1 MLADLV
7 AEKSNRYAKLYDATR
22 IKPLAS
28 VKAYVKE
35 NVSFPDRIADR
46 IANADVESTCPD
58 SIALGQGKIVSI
70 DGKKIAACRNEK
82 GELSL
87 LSPVCPHLKCDVAWN
102 NAERSWDCP
111 CHGSRFTSSGKVI
124 NGPAVADLESME

>member
-1 MLADLV
+1 MQAHFLFRA
-7 AEKSNRYAKLYDATR
+7 NATR

-35 NVSFPDRIADR
+35 NVSFPAHFIADR
-46 IANADVESTCPD
+46 IANADVESTSLD
-58 SIALGQGKIVSI
+58 SIAPGQGKIVSI
-70 DGKKIAACRNEK
+70 DGKKIAAGRNEK

-102 NAERSWDCP
+102 NAERS
-111 CHGSRFTSSGKVI
+111 
-124 NGPAVADLESME
+124 